1 MNNKNKR
8 NRNKKNKGAQEDKP
22 DDSTLP
28 NDESTADMTH
38 NSDAAK
44 NTNTQDDDTEATAD
58 STKARAGTRDPD
70 AVVGDEGQGKKKR
83 KKRANKRTVAMLK
96 QIRKD
101 FMDRCVSPN
110 YQRANRLQLNGEIS
124 LRNLKGLSNDELDAP
139 YLNTRSK
146 KKIHKKPQAAEA
158 TTPQDAQPDLGWFNN
173 PDKQGTQTP
182 GNEDLTK

>member
-1 MNNKNKR
+1 
-8 NRNKKNKGAQEDKP
+8 
-22 DDSTLP
+22 
-28 NDESTADMTH
+28 
-38 NSDAAK
+38 
-44 NTNTQDDDTEATAD
+44 
-58 STKARAGTRDPD
+58 
-70 AVVGDEGQGKKKR
+70 
-83 KKRANKRTVAMLK
+83 
-96 QIRKD
+96 
-101 FMDRCVSPN
+101 MDRCVSPN